1 MDPNRFDVISRTFAE
16 RKLTRRRA
24 LMQGGAG
31 IAAGAVAFS
40 GLSASAQEATP
51 EAAQGA
57 TPAASDGDRAPATL
71 FLQSFQSGNIVPKEG
86 EAGTWT
92 LTLEQGLGQTL
103 FFTDRPDRVVGAT
116 PTPQFLDTLG
126 FSPDNPPNAALLF
139 ADENGDEDIS
149 VIELFNPTYNTAT
162 NTATYDIQ
170 LLDEYARMGMTF
182 QQQPTEPAD
191 AGATF
196 GAAHL
201 FIDDCADGVV
211 ICLSEDTHYPCPGDL
226 YYDDQPICGQF
237 GPMGYCYDWSQLG
250 CFPCQPLINPPFETL
265 EIWWGNHCTA
275 NFPDC
280 ISADGNRQSCYAEF
294 IS

>member
-1 MDPNRFDVISRTFAE
+1 MDPSRFDSISKTFAE

-31 IAAGAVAFS
+31 IAAGAVAFT

-51 EAAQGA
+51 EASQDA
-57 TPAASDGDRAPATL
+57 TPAASDSSSPATL
-71 FLQSFQSGNIVPKEG
+71 FLQSFQSGTIVPKEG

-103 FFTDRPDRVVGAT
+103 YFTDRPDRVVGAT
-116 PTPQFLDTLG
+116 PTPQFLDALG
-126 FSPDNPPNAALLF
+126 FSPTNPPNAALLF
-139 ADENGDEDIS
+139 EDENGNEDVS
-149 VIELFNPTYNTAT
+149 VVELFNPHYDTAT

-170 LLDEYARMGMTF
+170 LLDEYARVGMTF

-201 FIDDCADGVV
+201 FIDDCADGV
-211 ICLSEDTHYPCPGDL
+211 IYCLSLDTHYPCPGDEV
-226 YYDDQPICGQF
+226 YDDQPICGLI
-237 GPMGYCYDWSQLG
+237 GPMGYCYDWSTPG
-250 CFPCQPLINPPFETL
+250 CFPCKPYDNPPL
-265 EIWWGNHCTA
+265 EMLEEWWDNVCT
-275 NFPDC
+275 NTFSDC
-280 ISADGNRQSCYAEF
+280 VDGDRIGCYGAF
-294 IS
+294 VN